1 MKNIAD
7 IDPNMAVKDPDI
19 EGITWYSPLN
29 QKMFKAYGS
38 EAFYEGDYAR
48 LSRLQ
53 REEVEKISP
62 DVAFL
67 SKWCAGLQLKFKT
80 NSCKIMLDVTLRNP
94 QDMNNMTTIAQC
106 GFDIY
111 VYDEAAKE
119 FIFHN
124 AGAYPRH
131 LEEYRVELSLF
142 NYFDKSQKERE
153 FIINFPLYQG
163 IKDVK
168 IGLDSNSITTPSEY
182 KNDGKI
188 VIYGTS
194 IAQGGCVSRPGLAYT
209 NILSRWLDM
218 EVYNQGYSGSAMLE
232 AVMGDMIGQ
241 VSNPKLL
248 VIDAEANAGWTYK
261 MKDNLENFIIEYKK
275 HHPNVPIL
283 LVSRCLFAAD
293 MFDEEH
299 IKLREFY
306 KEFVH
311 NLIEKYRNLG
321 YEMYF
326 LDGDHF
332 FDGYKFHF
340 TEFTI
345 DGVHPTDFGSYL
357 MANHHFK
364 AIKEILKIA

>member
-1 MKNIAD
+1 MKSISD
-7 IDPNMAVKDPDI
+7 IDPNMAIKDPDI
-19 EGITWYSPLN
+19 KGITWYSPFN
-29 QKMFKAYGS
+29 KKFFKAYGT
-38 EAFYEGDYAR
+38 EHFYEGEYAR
-48 LSRLQ
+48 LSQKQ
-53 REEVEKISP
+53 REEVEKVSP
-62 DVAFL
+62 SVAFL
-67 SKWCAGLQLKFKT
+67 SKWCAGIQLKFKT
-80 NSCKIMLDVTLRNP
+80 NSTRIMLDVELRAAH
-94 QDMNNMTTIAQC
+94 DMNNMTTIAQC

-111 VYDEAAKE
+111 VYDEKTQE
-119 FIFHN
+119 YVFHN

-131 LEEYRVELSLF
+131 LDKYRVELGLF
-142 NYFDKSQKERE
+142 SFFEKNKIERE
-153 FIINFPLYQG
+153 YIINFPLYQG
-163 IKDVK
+163 VKDVK
-168 IGLDSNSITTPSEY
+168 IGLDSDSLTKPSEY

-188 VIYGTS
+188 IIYGTS
-194 IAQGGCVSRPGLAYT
+194 IAQGGCVTRPGLAYT

-232 AVMGDMIGQ
+232 PIMGDFIGQ
-241 VSNPKLL
+241 VTNPKLL
-248 VIDAEANAGWTYK
+248 VIDAEANAGWTYT

-275 HHPNVPIL
+275 HHPKVPIL

-306 KEFVH
+306 KTFVYD
-311 NLIEKYRNLG
+311 LIEKYQNLG

-332 FDGYKFHF
+332 FDGFRFHF

-357 MANHHFK
+357 MATHHYK
-364 AIKEILKIA
+364 SIKEILKIR